1 MGQKKSKKE
10 VRSATRVSVEKEMDQ
25 PRMSRSAKLAE
36 LDLDIARIREEP
48 STSMAGT
55 VRKIIPAERA
65 SQPEKTQV
73 SVSAAD
79 KNYRDLVLKIH

>member
-1 MGQKKSKKE
+1 MSG
-10 VRSATRVSVEKEMDQ
+10 EKEMDQ

>member
-1 MGQKKSKKE
+1 
-10 VRSATRVSVEKEMDQ
+10 MDQ

-36 LDLDIARIREEP
+36 LDLAIARIREAP
-48 STSMAGT
+48 SPSMAGT

>member
-1 MGQKKSKKE
+1 VGQKKSKKQA
-10 VRSATRVSVEKEMDQ
+10 RSPTRVSGEKEMDQ